1 MADYTELEL
10 KTFELSSAESDSSL
24 SVTSLALISDVPS
37 SQYSSEKLFQSIQ
50 SKELWLIS
58 PGICRMQIIVVQNQV
73 SLVLGET
80 EPGFLEHLADVIC
93 QCPLWPALGLTIKQE
108 DIQYQPLYD
117 GAPNLYFIIEH
128 LHKSSV
134 LLSPPHSPTARL
146 YGIECLFQY
155 QTNNSDGSDTGTNES
170 NICDLDMDD
179 YPPEP
184 ASQPQALDLTSDA
197 HGSAVYNYYYWE
209 DPILDIFAKHSR
221 QRWNDA
227 GRLAQ
232 MALYVTIGIRKR
244 MRGLRLFQLDNRPS
258 LLELAPAIWNAHYLK
273 AVTYHAANI
282 PIISSILAA
291 PSRNRSASLR
301 EKSKRLLVD
310 VDDTLSNKPS
320 TSIETEAELNT
331 YRCSIQQR
339 LWDLV
344 QAKLE
349 PTTRIKNASINIDT
363 QQRENVDWP
372 FEIASSSMGSLE
384 EPENS
389 DYFYILDRTSSKD
402 FDFDNAYDEGRLLY
416 QLQEPPGG
424 DCSSH
429 LDATAEYEQWQHGDQ
444 DIRATN
450 EGSLA
455 EVIDT
460 IEVESDYLP
469 NSSPRDDSLI
479 HSSSLLELRGT
490 STVRQHISGDFS
502 DSIVDVNDL
511 HASDY
516 AYGVE
521 GICNSTDELPY
532 NTRRM
537 LWDDMQQ
544 HMYKSGD
551 DYPYR
556 RDKGMI
562 DQSHE
567 LREEQT
573 GSQDIDMY

>member
-10 KTFELSSAESDSSL
+10 KTFELSNAESNFSL
-24 SVTSLALISDVPS
+24 SATSLALISDVPS

-50 SKELWLIS
+50 SKEIWLVS

-128 LHKSSV
+128 LDKSSV

-155 QTNNSDGSDTGTNES
+155 QTSHSDASNTDTNES
-170 NICDLDMDD
+170 NICDFDMDD

-184 ASQPQALDLTSDA
+184 ALQPQAPGLSNDA
-197 HGSAVYNYYYWE
+197 HRSTVYNYYYWE
-209 DPILDIFAKHSR
+209 DPELYLFAKHSR
-221 QRWNDA
+221 RRWNDA

-232 MALYVTIGIRKR
+232 MALYVTIGIKKR
-244 MRGLRLFQLDNRPS
+244 MRGLRLFQLDSRPS

-282 PIISSILAA
+282 PIISNILAA

-301 EKSKRLLVD
+301 EKSKRLLID
-310 VDDTLSNKPS
+310 VDSTLSNKPS
-320 TSIETEAELNT
+320 TITETEAELNT

-349 PTTRIKNASINIDT
+349 PTIRIKNASMNIDT
-363 QQRENVDWP
+363 QQHENINWP
-372 FEIASSSMGSLE
+372 FEIASSSMGSFE

-389 DYFYILDRTSSKD
+389 DYLYVLDETSAND
-402 FDFDNAYDEGRLLY
+402 FDFDNTHDESRLLY
-416 QLQEPPGG
+416 QFQYPPGG
-424 DCSSH
+424 DRSSH
-429 LDATAEYEQWQHGDQ
+429 PDATAEYEQWQHGDQ
-444 DIRATN
+444 DIRIAN
-450 EGSLA
+450 EDPLA

-469 NSSPRDDSLI
+469 DSSLQHDSLI
-479 HSSSLLELRGT
+479 QSSSLLELRGA
-490 STVRQHISGDFS
+490 STVRQRISGDFS
-502 DSIVDVNDL
+502 NSITDVNHL
-511 HASDY
+511 HTSDY
-516 AYGVE
+516 VYGVK
-521 GICNSTDELPY
+521 GICNSTDELSY

-544 HMYKSGD
+544 HMYKSENES
-551 DYPYR
+551 PY
-556 RDKGMI
+556 GIYEGVI

>member
-37 SQYSSEKLFQSIQ
+37 SQYPSEKLFQSIQ

-58 PGICRMQIIVVQNQV
+58 PGICRMQIVVVQNRV
-73 SLVLGET
+73 SLPLGET

-155 QTNNSDGSDTGTNES
+155 QTSNLDVSKIGTNES
-170 NICDLDMDD
+170 NIYGLDMDD
-179 YPPEP
+179 YPPGS
-184 ASQPQALDLTSDA
+184 ASQQQAPNLTDDA
-197 HGSAVYNYYYWE
+197 HGSIVYNYYSWE
-209 DPILDIFAKHSR
+209 NPTLDNFAGHSR

-244 MRGLRLFQLDNRPS
+244 MSGLRLFQLDNRPS

-273 AVTYHAANI
+273 AVAYHATNI

-291 PSRNRSASLR
+291 RSRNRSASSH
-301 EKSKRLLVD
+301 EKCKRLLID

-320 TSIETEAELNT
+320 TTTETETELNAR
-331 YRCSIQQR
+331 RCSIQQR
-339 LWDLV
+339 LWGLV

-349 PTTRIKNASINIDT
+349 PTTGIKNANININT
-363 QQRENVDWP
+363 RQRENIGCT
-372 FEIASSSMGSLE
+372 FEVASSNMDPLE
-384 EPENS
+384 EPEDG

-402 FDFDNAYDEGRLLY
+402 VDSDSACNDRRLLY
-416 QLQEPPGG
+416 QLQEPLGR
-424 DCSSH
+424 DCSTH
-429 LDATAEYEQWQHGDQ
+429 PDATAEYEQWQHGDQ
-444 DIRATN
+444 DIRAAT

-455 EVIDT
+455 EAIDT

-469 NSSPRDDSLI
+469 DSSLQDDPPI
-479 HSSSLLELRGT
+479 QSSSLLELRVT
-490 STVRQHISGDFS
+490 STAQQHISGDFS
-502 DSIVDVNDL
+502 GSIADVDDL

-516 AYGVE
+516 VYGVE
-521 GICNSTDELPY
+521 DICNSTDDLPY
-532 NTRRM
+532 STRYA

-544 HMYKSGD
+544 RMYKSGD
-551 DYPYR
+551 DYPYGI
-556 RDKGMI
+556 DEGVI
-562 DQSHE
+562 DQSYT

>member
-1 MADYTELEL
+1 MADHTELEL

-58 PGICRMQIIVVQNQV
+58 PGICRMQIIVVRNPV

-93 QCPLWPALGLTIKQE
+93 QCPLWPALGLAIKQE

-128 LHKSSV
+128 LQKSSV

-155 QTNNSDGSDTGTNES
+155 QTSNSDVSNIDTNES
-170 NICDLDMDD
+170 NICDLDIDD
-179 YPPEP
+179 YHLEP
-184 ASQPQALDLTSDA
+184 ASQPQAPDLTNDTY
-197 HGSAVYNYYYWE
+197 GSAVYNYYYWE
-209 DPILDIFAKHSR
+209 DPILDIFARHSR

-244 MRGLRLFQLDNRPS
+244 MRGLRVFQLDDRPS

-273 AVTYHAANI
+273 AVTHHAANI

-291 PSRNRSASLR
+291 QSRNRSASLR
-301 EKSKRLLVD
+301 EKSKRLLID
-310 VDDTLSNKPS
+310 VDNTLSNKPS
-320 TSIETEAELNT
+320 TSTEGEAELNT

-349 PTTRIKNASINIDT
+349 PTIRIKNASINIDA
-363 QQRENVDWP
+363 QQRENIDWP

-384 EPENS
+384 ES
-389 DYFYILDRTSSKD
+389 DSGDCFYILDRTSSQD
-402 FDFDNAYDEGRLLY
+402 FDFDSAYDEDQLLY
-416 QLQEPPGG
+416 QLQEPLEG
-424 DCSSH
+424 DHSNH
-429 LDATAEYEQWQHGDQ
+429 PDATAQYEQWQHGDP
-444 DIRATN
+444 DIRVAN

-455 EVIDT
+455 EVIDS
-460 IEVESDYLP
+460 IEVESGYLP
-469 NSSPRDDSLI
+469 GGSLEDDSLI
-479 HSSSLLELRGT
+479 QSSNLLELRGT
-490 STVRQHISGDFS
+490 STARQHISGDFS

-511 HASDY
+511 HASNY
-516 AYGVE
+516 VYGVE

-532 NTRRM
+532 NTRHA

-544 HMYKSGD
+544 HMYKSRDG
-551 DYPYR
+551 YPCEIDER
-556 RDKGMI
+556 VI

-567 LREEQT
+567 LREEQ
-573 GSQDIDMY
+573 QVLRI